1 MVAGVKGDAPFQVG
15 NNLKDFAITC
25 YSRLTQLQIG
35 CIMVVICYEE
45 EEREGVR
52 MSVQIGKMGYLVE
65 LKKKNGFFE
74 EYGELQR
81 ILMSGQRLAEI
92 LTKKATYFVIS
103 AVSVNITEYQLN
115 HDEKLEEWD

>member
-1 MVAGVKGDAPFQVG
+1 
-15 NNLKDFAITC
+15 
-25 YSRLTQLQIG
+25 
-35 CIMVVICYEE
+35 
-45 EEREGVR
+45 

-74 EYGELQR
+74 GYGELQKV
-81 ILMSGQRLAEI
+81 LMSQQRLAEI
-92 LTKKATYFVIS
+92 LSKATYFVIS

>member
-1 MVAGVKGDAPFQVG
+1 
-15 NNLKDFAITC
+15 
-25 YSRLTQLQIG
+25 
-35 CIMVVICYEE
+35 
-45 EEREGVR
+45 

-74 EYGELQR
+74 GYGELQKV
-81 ILMSGQRLAEI
+81 LMSQQKLAEI
-92 LTKKATYFVIS
+92 LAKATYFVIS